1 MARKIGIASLIVMGS
16 VLLSRV
22 LGQVRQSYIAYVGG
36 AGSDVD
42 AYTIAFQIPDM
53 LNHVVA
59 GGFLSVT
66 FIPIFA
72 RHLEAGNEGEGW
84 KVLSIVLTVCLSLL
98 ALLTLLAMWA
108 APTLVALVAP
118 GISDD
123 PVTLARA
130 TSMTRII
137 LPAQMCFFAGGIFMA
152 VQYAKGRFLLPALA
166 PLVYNIGIIGGGV
179 LLSDSLGIEGFAW
192 GVLAGSVAGQ
202 LALQWL
208 GALKAGMRLRPSFRL
223 LHPDFR
229 AFLWLTFPLVLGL
242 SMTFSMESFFK
253 FFGSTLGKGTVASLN
268 YALRVNLMLV
278 ALFGQAAG
286 VASFPFLA
294 RLFARGDVPRM
305 LGTLN
310 HTIRRYVCLAIP
322 ASALMIVAAHEMVVV
337 LFRRGAFDQRAVT
350 DTTAMLQVFLAGAFA
365 MAAVNLVVRG
375 FYATRS
381 TWLPA
386 IFGTVAVLLSIPLYW
401 VFTRSLGGLG
411 VALGVTASAF
421 VQAAMLYVVW
431 NRRMG
436 NRAGPTYRAVGR
448 ALAMTA
454 PLGAALW
461 GLRWV
466 LLQGLDGSSLAGAL
480 AVCLTLG
487 LAFAALI
494 VPLARLFRVTEITH
508 LATRLG
514 QKLRQKLRRKPRQGL
529 GRSHG

>member
-16 VLLSRV
+16 VFLSRV

-72 RHLEAGNEGEGW
+72 KHLEQEREDEGW
-84 KVLSIVLTVCLSLL
+84 RVLSIVLTVCLSVL
-98 ALLTLLAMWA
+98 AVLTLLSMWA

-123 PVTLARA
+123 PATLAKA
-130 TSMTRII
+130 THMTRII
-137 LPAQMCFFAGGIFMA
+137 LPAQICFFAGGIFMA
-152 VQYAKGRFLLPALA
+152 VQYAKGRFFLPALA
-166 PLVYNIGIIGGGV
+166 PLVYNLGIIGGGIA
-179 LLSDSLGIEGFAW
+179 LSESLGIEGFAW
-192 GVLAGSVAGQ
+192 GVLMGAFAGQ
-202 LALQWL
+202 LALQWI
-208 GALKAGMRLRPSFRL
+208 GARDAGMRLRPSWKIS
-223 LHPDFR
+223 HPDFKT
-229 AFLWLTFPLVLGL
+229 FLWLTFPLVLGL
-242 SMTFSMESFFK
+242 SMTFSMEFFFK
-253 FFGSTLGKGTVASLN
+253 FFGSMLGKGTVASLN

-294 RLFARGDVPRM
+294 RLYARGDIPEM
-305 LGTLN
+305 LETLN
-310 HTIRRYVCLAIP
+310 QTIRRYLCLAIP
-322 ASALMIVAAHEMVVV
+322 SSVLMIVAAEETIVV
-337 LFRRGAFDQRAVT
+337 LFKRGAFGHQAVS

-386 IFGTVAVLLSIPLYW
+386 LFGSIAVALSVPLYW
-401 VFTRSLGGLG
+401 LFTKWLGGLG
-411 VALGVTASAF
+411 VALGVTVSGF
-421 VQAAMLYVVW
+421 LQAGLLYTVW

-436 NRAGPTYRAVGR
+436 NRGGPTYLALLRAI
-448 ALAMTA
+448 AMTI

-461 GLRWV
+461 GLRW
-466 LLQGLDGSSLAGAL
+466 LLLRGLDNTRLFGAL
-480 AVCLTLG
+480 IICAVLGVVFLALT
-487 LAFAALI
+487 
-494 VPLARLFRVTEITH
+494 VVLARLFRVTEISD

-514 QKLRQKLRRKPRQGL
+514 NKLLRRRG
-529 GRSHG
+529 